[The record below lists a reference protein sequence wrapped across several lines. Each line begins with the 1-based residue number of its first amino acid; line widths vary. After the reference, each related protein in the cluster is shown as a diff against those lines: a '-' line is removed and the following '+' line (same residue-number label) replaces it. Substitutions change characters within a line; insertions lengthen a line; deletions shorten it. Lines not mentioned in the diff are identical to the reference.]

1 MALFEGKTPAERNKT
16 IAALVFGLIAVVVLG
31 RMFFGSSGTTTTPT
45 NNNRRQTARN
55 ANAAPGA
62 AGNAGPEDRIDTAP
76 QPVTYERVVYDGGEA
91 GRNIFAFFARPQ
103 PSTTGAVPVVTETP
117 TPTPTPPPPLLLA
130 ALTPQGVYAQT
141 GEFSLKISGD
151 KFTPAVR
158 VYVES
163 QEVPT
168 QFNGPQQLTA
178 TVPPFLITAPG
189 NRQIAV
195 RTPDNVLYS
204 NQATLNVMQP
214 PVPTYTYI
222 GYISRPRNNET
233 AVLKDQKNDL
243 LSVQKNDIVGGRF
256 QIIGITARAVELQD
270 KDLKIKHTLPY
281 IIGGAPSGPIPR
293 GAIQPPPPPASDEG
307 GSGDEEP

>member
-1 MALFEGKTPAERNKT
+1 MALLEGKTPAERNKT
-16 IAALVFGLIAVVVLG
+16 IAALVFGLIAAVVLG
-31 RMFFGSSGTTTTPT
+31 RMFFGSSGSSTPT
-45 NNNRRQTARN
+45 NVNRRQTARN
-55 ANAAPGA
+55 ANTAPGA
-62 AGNAGPEDRIDTAP
+62 AAGQEDKIDTAP
-76 QPVTYERVVYDGGEA
+76 QPVAYERVVYDGGAA

-103 PSTTGAVPVVTETP
+103 PAATGVVPVVAETP
-117 TPTPTPPPPLLLA
+117 APTPTPPPPLALSSLA
-130 ALTPQGVYAQT
+130 PQGVYAQT
-141 GEFSLKISGD
+141 GEFSLKVSGD

-158 VYVES
+158 VYVDS

-168 QFNGPQQLTA
+168 QFGGPQQLTA

-189 NRQIAV
+189 NRVVTV

-214 PVPTYTYI
+214 PVPSYTYI

-243 LSVQKNDIVGGRF
+243 LSVQNNDIVGGRF
-256 QIIGITARAVELQD
+256 RVTGITARSVELQD

-281 IIGGAPSGPIPR
+281 IVGGAPSGPIPR
-293 GAIQPPPPPASDEG
+293 GAVPPPQPATNDEG
-307 GSGDEEP
+307 GDEEP